1 MLPMATPAVSSG
13 VSGFEGGAAAASVS
27 VALLVGAL
35 VKVRVLRVVSYVFVD
50 IELVRELRTELSV
63 PVFVFVMKPL
73 SDVGVERIADV
84 VVDKKGLNV
93 NMSRRVPGLVSWEL
107 MTILAVNNGA
117 LGVGVSPVALE
128 VELFVHPVD
137 AV

>member
-1 MLPMATPAVSSG
+1 MATPAVSSG

-50 IELVRELRTELSV
+50 IERVRELRTELSV
-63 PVFVFVMKPL
+63 PVFVFVTKPL

-84 VVDKKGLNV
+84 VMDKKGLNV
-93 NMSRRVPGLVSWEL
+93 NMSRRVPDLVSWEL
-107 MTILAVNNGA
+107 MTMLAVNNGA
-117 LGVGVSPVALE
+117 LGVGVPRVALE
-128 VELFVHPVD
+128 VELFVHPVG

>member
-1 MLPMATPAVSSG
+1 MATPAVSSG

-50 IELVRELRTELSV
+50 IERVRELRTELSV
-63 PVFVFVMKPL
+63 PVFVFVTKPL

-84 VVDKKGLNV
+84 VMDKKGLNV
-93 NMSRRVPGLVSWEL
+93 NMSRKVPGLVSWEL
-107 MTILAVNNGA
+107 MTMLAVNNGA
-117 LGVGVSPVALE
+117 LGVGVPRVALE
-128 VELFVHPVD
+128 VELFVHPVG